1 MKMFYPDY
9 PNLEFVFRL
18 LIAALLGAAIG
29 MERELRAKE
38 AGIRTHFLVAL
49 GSALMMI
56 ISQYGFSE
64 AAPGRAADPSRLA
77 AQIVSGIGF
86 LCAGTIIFRRE
97 AVKGLTT
104 AAGLWVA
111 AGIGMAVGC
120 GMYILAVTAALLT
133 LAGFELVSF
142 SVHRLGISTKTLHL
156 VFTAKNDAAAE
167 KAMAQLRSGN
177 CSIGECSLKKDNDG
191 SVKVTL
197 SLHCR
202 TRSDAE
208 TEHLIRKV
216 EKTSGIHLD
225 RFE

>member
-9 PNLEFVFRL
+9 PNLEFVLRL
-18 LIAALLGAAIG
+18 LVAALLGG
-29 MERELRAKE
+29 VVGLERELRAKE

-49 GSALMMI
+49 GSALLMI

-64 AAPGRAADPSRLA
+64 APGRAADPSRLA

-120 GMYILAVTAALLT
+120 GMYLLAVAASLLT

-142 SVHRLGISTKTLHL
+142 SVHRLGFRTRTLHL

-167 KAMAQLRSGN
+167 KAMSQLRSGN

-191 SVKVTL
+191 SVKVSL

-208 TEHLIRKV
+208 TEHLIHKM